1 MSDSVQVDPIC
12 HLSREDEVKRKK
24 ADPEIQGQDPS

>member
-24 ADPEIQGQDPS
+24 NPEIQGEDPS